1 MSGPEVFQ
9 PLFPEGRAL
18 APLLERAASLVTEGH
33 RLSGQAGQSLG
44 AALRPRLRAMSSY
57 YTNKIEGQ
65 HTRPADIERALARV
79 FDADARQARKQ
90 RLALAHMEAEA
101 ELEGRVSG
109 VPGEAH
115 AAMPGEA
122 HAAMPGEALST
133 LPVETLY
140 EPDFI
145 RGIHAALYRRLPE
158 TERVTEDGETVA
170 PGAWRTEEVTAG
182 RHLAPP
188 PHEVAALMAA
198 WGARYRSLPGTEL
211 AVVGLACAHH
221 RLVWVHPFVD
231 GNGRTARL
239 HSHLVLHAL
248 GLSGGLWSPMRGLA
262 RTHEAYYAR
271 LSNADLPRRNDL
283 DGRGPLSQ
291 EELVAFAAY
300 FLDTCLDQVGF
311 MRGMLELGGL
321 RARMADLLGYLAAHP
336 WPVGSERSVV
346 KLEALE
352 AVHYTAIAGP
362 VDRARF
368 MAMTGL
374 PERAAR
380 RVLASLI
387 DFGLLTSA
395 TSRAPVAFA
404 VPLASLRFLFP
415 RLWPEAEAEG

>member
-1 MSGPEVFQ
+1 MTGPGDFQ
-9 PLFPEGRAL
+9 PLFPEGSVL
-18 APLLERAASLVTEGH
+18 GSLLDRAASLVTECH
-33 RLSGQAGQSLG
+33 RLSGQVGQSLG
-44 AALRPRLRAMSSY
+44 AALRPRLRAMNSY

-90 RLALAHMEAEA
+90 RLAVAHMEAEA

-109 VPGEAH
+109 
-115 AAMPGEA
+115 
-122 HAAMPGEALST
+122 T
-133 LPVETLY
+133 PVAVLY

-145 RGIHAALYRRLPE
+145 RGIHAALYHRLPAA
-158 TERVTEDGETVA
+158 ERVTEDAEIVT
-170 PGAWRTEEVTAG
+170 PGAWRTREVTAG

-188 PHEVAALMAA
+188 AEEVEALVAA
-198 WGARYRSLPGTEL
+198 WGARYQALPGKEL
-211 AVVGLACAHH
+211 AVVGVACAHH
-221 RLVWVHPFVD
+221 RLLWIHPFVD

-239 HSHLVLHAL
+239 HSHLIFHAL

-300 FLDTCLDQVGF
+300 FMDVCIDQVSF
-311 MRGMLELGGL
+311 MRGLLDLGGL
-321 RARMADLLGYLAAHP
+321 RARIADLLGYLVAHP
-336 WPVGSERSVV
+336 WSVGSERSVV

-352 AVHYTAIAGP
+352 ALHYTAIAGP
-362 VDRARF
+362 VERARF

-374 PERAAR
+374 PDRTAR
-380 RVLASLI
+380 RVLASLL

-395 TSRAPVAFA
+395 TSRAPVGFA

-415 RLWPEAEAEG
+415 RLWPEAEGEG

>member
-1 MSGPEVFQ
+1 
-9 PLFPEGRAL
+9 
-18 APLLERAASLVTEGH
+18 
-33 RLSGQAGQSLG
+33 
-44 AALRPRLRAMSSY
+44 
-57 YTNKIEGQ
+57 
-65 HTRPADIERALARV
+65 
-79 FDADARQARKQ
+79 
-90 RLALAHMEAEA
+90 
-101 ELEGRVSG
+101 
-109 VPGEAH
+109 
-115 AAMPGEA
+115 
-122 HAAMPGEALST
+122 
-133 LPVETLY
+133 
-140 EPDFI
+140 
-145 RGIHAALYRRLPE
+145 
-158 TERVTEDGETVA
+158 
-170 PGAWRTEEVTAG
+170 
-182 RHLAPP
+182 
-188 PHEVAALMAA
+188 MAA

>member
-1 MSGPEVFQ
+1 MTGPGDFQ
-9 PLFPEGRAL
+9 PMFPEGSVRGS
-18 APLLERAASLVTEGH
+18 LLDRAASLVTECH
-33 RLSGQAGQSLG
+33 RLSGQVGQSLG
-44 AALRPRLRAMSSY
+44 AALRPRLRAMNSY

-90 RLALAHMEAEA
+90 RLAVAHMEAEA
-101 ELEGRVSG
+101 DLEGRV
-109 VPGEAH
+109 PGTPLE
-115 AAMPGEA
+115 
-122 HAAMPGEALST
+122 
-133 LPVETLY
+133 VLY
-140 EPDFI
+140 EPDFV

-158 TERVTEDGETVA
+158 AERVTEDAEIVA
-170 PGAWRTEEVTAG
+170 PGAWRTREVTAG

-188 PHEVAALMAA
+188 AEEVEALVAA
-198 WGARYRSLPGTEL
+198 WGARYSALPGTEL

-221 RLVWVHPFVD
+221 RLLWIHPFVD

-262 RTHEAYYAR
+262 RTHEAYYGR

-300 FLDTCLDQVGF
+300 FLDACLDQVSF
-311 MRGMLELGGL
+311 MRGMLDLGGL
-321 RARMADLLGYLAAHP
+321 RARIADLLGYLAAHP
-336 WPVGSERSVV
+336 WSVGSERSVV

-352 AVHYTAIAGP
+352 AMHYTAIAGP
-362 VDRARF
+362 VERARF

-374 PERAAR
+374 PDRTAR
-380 RVLASLI
+380 RVLASLL

-395 TSRAPVAFA
+395 TSRAPIGFA

-415 RLWPEAEAEG
+415 RLWPEAEGEG

>member
-9 PLFPEGRAL
+9 PLFPEERAL

-122 HAAMPGEALST
+122 LST

-158 TERVTEDGETVA
+158 AERVTEDAEIVA
-170 PGAWRTEEVTAG
+170 PGAWRTREVTAG

-188 PHEVAALMAA
+188 AEEVEALVAA
-198 WGARYRSLPGTEL
+198 WGARYSALPGTEL

-221 RLVWVHPFVD
+221 RLLWIHPFVD

-300 FLDTCLDQVGF
+300 FLDACLDQVSF
-311 MRGMLELGGL
+311 MRGMLDLGGL
-321 RARMADLLGYLAAHP
+321 RARIADLLGYLAAHP
-336 WPVGSERSVV
+336 WSVGSERSVV

-352 AVHYTAIAGP
+352 AMHYTAIAGP
-362 VDRARF
+362 VERARF

-374 PERAAR
+374 PDRTAR
-380 RVLASLI
+380 RVLASLL

-395 TSRAPVAFA
+395 TSRAPIGFA

-415 RLWPEAEAEG
+415 RLWPEAEGEG